1 MRLAPNAGSIQR
13 PSQASAEAAS
23 QPSAPFRAT
32 LSRIQ
37 RPFFM
42 QRSKRAKLLIG
53 NPRGALC
60 RPDLPGNFR
69 LTFCENYR

>member
-1 MRLAPNAGSIQR
+1 MRHAPDAGSIQR
-13 PSQASAEAAS
+13 PTHASAQAAS

-32 LSRIQ
+32 LSPIQ

-53 NPRGALC
+53 NLRQALW
-60 RPDLPGNFR
+60 RPDHPGNFR